1 MGNGGWGEASSLRHF
16 SASESHGGDAGL
28 VSEPQ
33 ELRQISP
40 AVPEGRGG
48 GDRRGHAKGARR
60 HGELKREGHGC
71 QTPTWREG
79 GGVGGGGGALKG
91 LGQYLSPE
99 PFFARIA
106 PTSFEI

>member
-1 MGNGGWGEASSLRHF
+1 MGNGGWGEASSLIHF
-16 SASESHGGDAGL
+16 SASESHGGDAGW
-28 VSEPQ
+28 SPNRRSSGKSPQ
-33 ELRQISP
+33 PSRK
-40 AVPEGRGG
+40 EGLEGN
-48 GDRRGHAKGARR
+48 RRGHAKGARR

-71 QTPTWREG
+71 QKPTWREG